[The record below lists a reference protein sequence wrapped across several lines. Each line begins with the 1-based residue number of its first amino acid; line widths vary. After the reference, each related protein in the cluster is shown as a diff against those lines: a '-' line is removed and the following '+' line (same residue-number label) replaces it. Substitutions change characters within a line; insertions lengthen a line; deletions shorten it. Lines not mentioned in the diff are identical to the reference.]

1 MYVIVISR
9 TSLRVDLLSMVART
23 SRNSKI
29 EAVVIYEVYVTAT
42 GFEFPIT
49 YLLNKYSII

>member
-1 MYVIVISR
+1 M
-9 TSLRVDLLSMVART
+9 DLLSMVART

-42 GFEFPIT
+42 GFEFLIT